1 MVVNIVC
8 VPVGFKGFSIG
19 VNVWLWLKGYC
30 GFL

>member
-8 VPVGFKGFSIG
+8 VLVGFKGFSIG
-19 VNVWLWLKGYC
+19 VNLWLWLKDYC